1 MEEKQEILRGE
12 CGEGGDL
19 IRTQGEDGEEGGD
32 CEGGG
37 GEGPIMFISTFWERR
52 RSEYKKVEKEEGDEN

>member
-1 MEEKQEILRGE
+1 MEEKEEILR

-32 CEGGG
+32 CEG
-37 GEGPIMFISTFWERR
+37 E
-52 RSEYKKVEKEEGDEN
+52 VEKARLCS